1 MSAVGSGG
9 IRRHKGG
16 ETRGARGALAPPV
29 LDREPGG
36 RPE

>member
-9 IRRHKGG
+9 IRRHKGS
-16 ETRGARGALAPPV
+16 ETRGAKGALTSPV
-29 LDREPGG
+29 EPGG